1 MENSFP
7 RGEGDPEGVG
17 RGMRA
22 KIYKSEQHNG
32 PAQGLEIVPLS
43 RSFRFL
49 SSGVTA
55 RIPLQSWKS
64 LWAISMTA
72 WNCGVIAP
80 GNHWISD
87 SLRGAPPRGKRLG
100 APAPVRYTKKCPS
113 RFREGQTLWVQKLGC
128 APGTALNKTPR
139 QARCRSTRVLLD
151 FRQATF
157 WTVWVR
163 ALPG

>member
-1 MENSFP
+1 MRNAGENLKNQYSTSDLLWGWMQDATLVQVFSLLVIGRYCP
-7 RGEGDPEGVG
+7 NSSSDLASLGHLKVNCPEGVG

-22 KIYKSEQHNG
+22 KIYKSAQHNR

-72 WNCGVIAP
+72 RNQGVIAP
-80 GNHWISD
+80 GNH
-87 SLRGAPPRGKRLG
+87 
-100 APAPVRYTKKCPS
+100 
-113 RFREGQTLWVQKLGC
+113 
-128 APGTALNKTPR
+128 
-139 QARCRSTRVLLD
+139 
-151 FRQATF
+151 
-157 WTVWVR
+157 
-163 ALPG
+163 